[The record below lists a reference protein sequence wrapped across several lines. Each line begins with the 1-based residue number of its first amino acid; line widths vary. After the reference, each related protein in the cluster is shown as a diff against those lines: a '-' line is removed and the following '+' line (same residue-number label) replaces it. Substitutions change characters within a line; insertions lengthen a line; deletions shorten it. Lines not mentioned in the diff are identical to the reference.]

1 LQRLQEKRA
10 EERRHIRLDE
20 LSFDQLIE
28 EKTSVQ
34 RGLLYL
40 ESIYGRPTTREER
53 DAARPLYDR
62 YRMIKRMINRN
73 NSLSGTGFGGIA
85 ELPTILENEAMAFT
99 GIDVTPPSLPASL
112 IQSPTDNSANNSTDS
127 TETTTSSSANENI
140 HDMSFNELV
149 NHLDVTREEKKEL
162 RRKIKEFEHDFEQ
175 SSGRKML
182 KSDRKAIDDTY
193 ATYKQKKA
201 KLRLLD
207 ALVKKHL
214 ADLNN

>member
-1 LQRLQEKRA
+1 LQRLQEKRT
-10 EERRHIRLDE
+10 EERRNIKLEDLTFE
-20 LSFDQLIE
+20 QLID

-40 ESIYGRPTTREER
+40 ESIYGRPNTREER

-73 NSLSGTGFGGIA
+73 NSLSGSGFGGIA

-99 GIDVTPPSLPASL
+99 GIDVTPPSLPTSL
-112 IQSPTDNSANNSTDS
+112 VQSPIDASANNSTDS
-127 TETTTSSSANENI
+127 TETTTSSSVNENI
-140 HDMSFNELV
+140 HGMSFNELV
-149 NHLDVTREEKKEL
+149 NHLDITREEKKEL
-162 RRKIKEFEHDFEQ
+162 RRKIKDFEHEFEEIN
-175 SSGRKML
+175 GRKML
-182 KSDRKAIDDTY
+182 KTDRKAIDETY

-201 KLRLLD
+201 KLRLLE
-207 ALVKKHL
+207 ALVKKNL